1 MSSLKTEFRTVTELD
16 HVRIHSLVRRQG
28 GVVAGD
34 IAEVI
39 DNADLV
45 RSQEIPANVVTMYSQ
60 VLVADVHSG
69 EQRTLTLCYPADT
82 DPAAGFISVL
92 SPVGSSLL
100 GLPIGAI
107 ASWTAPDGTRVA
119 AQVQDILFQ
128 PEASG
133 DYVL

>member
-1 MSSLKTEFRTVTELD
+1 MSSSAQTFRTVTELD
-16 HVRIHSLVRRQG
+16 HARIHSLVRREPG
-28 GVVAGD
+28 AMASD

-39 DNADLV
+39 DSADLV
-45 RSQEIPANVVTMYSQ
+45 RSQEVPANVVTMNSQ
-60 VLVADVHSG
+60 VVVADVHSG

-82 DPAAGFISVL
+82 DPAAGLVSVL

-100 GLPIGAI
+100 GLTVGAI

-119 AQVQDILFQ
+119 AQVLAIVFQ

-133 DYVL
+133 NYVL

>member
-1 MSSLKTEFRTVTELD
+1 MSFSQNEFRTVTELD
-16 HVRIHSLVRRQG
+16 HVRIHKLMRRQAG
-28 GVVAGD
+28 RVAGE

-45 RSQEIPANVVTMYSQ
+45 RSQEVPANVVTMYSQ
-60 VLVADVHSG
+60 VLVTDVHSG
-69 EQRTLTLCYPADT
+69 EQRQWTLCYPEDT
-82 DPAAGFISVL
+82 DPVAGFISVL
-92 SPVGSSLL
+92 SPLGSSLL
-100 GLPIGAI
+100 GLPVGAI

>member
-69 EQRTLTLCYPADT
+69 EQRTLTLCYPPDT
-82 DPAAGFISVL
+82 DPTAGFISVL

>member
-28 GVVAGD
+28 GVLTGD

-82 DPAAGFISVL
+82 DPTAGFISVL

-119 AQVQDILFQ
+119 AQVLDILFQ

>member
-1 MSSLKTEFRTVTELD
+1 
-16 HVRIHSLVRRQG
+16 
-28 GVVAGD
+28 
-34 IAEVI
+34 
-39 DNADLV
+39 
-45 RSQEIPANVVTMYSQ
+45 
-60 VLVADVHSG
+60 
-69 EQRTLTLCYPADT
+69 
-82 DPAAGFISVL
+82 
-92 SPVGSSLL
+92 VGSSLL

>member
-1 MSSLKTEFRTVTELD
+1 MSYLQTEFRTVTELD
-16 HVRIHSLVRRQG
+16 HVRIYNLVRRESG
-28 GVVAGD
+28 MVGGD
-34 IAEVI
+34 ITEVI

-45 RSQEIPANVVTMYSQ
+45 RSQEVPANVVTMYSK

-92 SPVGSSLL
+92 SPVGASLL
-100 GLPIGAI
+100 GLPVGAI

-133 DYVL
+133 DYML